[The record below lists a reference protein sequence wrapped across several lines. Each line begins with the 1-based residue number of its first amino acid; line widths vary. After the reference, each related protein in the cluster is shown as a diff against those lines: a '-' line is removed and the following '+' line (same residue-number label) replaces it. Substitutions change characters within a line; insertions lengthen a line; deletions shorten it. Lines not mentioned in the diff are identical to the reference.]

1 MRRWSC
7 LIVFL
12 ILLAFLGGCTGS
24 IQKKE
29 ETIIPTSSMPNDK
42 VANPILMVNGKAV
55 EDVNVIIFRTYEG
68 EHTPPF
74 AIIPLTAVL
83 NAMNYSVKW
92 KDEYEAE
99 IQILG
104 NDYLLSMKDQTLCM
118 EGDNFNVICPPPGG
132 IGYVFSGYQ
141 ELYIDDGSLGT
152 VLREVGLLGHVAA
165 NWDTQCVYVAITGV
179 RSSEAY

>member
-42 VANPILMVNGKAV
+42 VENPILMVNGKAV

-68 EHTPPF
+68 EHIMLKKKEDMHT
-74 AIIPLTAVL
+74 
-83 NAMNYSVKW
+83 
-92 KDEYEAE
+92 
-99 IQILG
+99 
-104 NDYLLSMKDQTLCM
+104 
-118 EGDNFNVICPPPGG
+118 
-132 IGYVFSGYQ
+132 
-141 ELYIDDGSLGT
+141 
-152 VLREVGLLGHVAA
+152 
-165 NWDTQCVYVAITGV
+165 
-179 RSSEAY
+179 